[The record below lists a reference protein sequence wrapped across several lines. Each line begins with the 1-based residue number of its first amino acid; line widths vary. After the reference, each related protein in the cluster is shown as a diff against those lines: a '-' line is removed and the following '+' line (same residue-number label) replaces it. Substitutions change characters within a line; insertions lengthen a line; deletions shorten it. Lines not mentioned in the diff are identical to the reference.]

1 MRRLRQCAWFLTA
14 AFLAAVTPTA
24 VRAQPVT
31 KHVLIIHGGPESF
44 PGNDVFDAALREVLF
59 SHPSIQ
65 ADVHSEYLENE
76 EFVDTADPALLEYLR
91 VKFTG
96 RPPDLVI
103 ANAAPALTF
112 VLRHRDELF
121 PNVPVVFASASE
133 PDGLRAGTLRG
144 VSGVLRLPS
153 QIETVDLALKLHPA
167 TRRLHVVAY
176 APTVDGFQERLEAAM
191 AVYSP
196 RLTVS
201 FTNEPTL
208 PQALA
213 VLKALPSDSLIFW
226 VRYSP
231 VTNGRV
237 IFPGEFLPEIAKA
250 APVPIYTAFE
260 TFLGS
265 GAVGGM
271 MRTSTTDAHRLGAM
285 GLRVLEG
292 TPPERMAF
300 EDAEVTPIFDW
311 RALQRWGIDE
321 SALPAG
327 AEIRYRVPTVW
338 QLYGDYILATLVV
351 VTAQLVLIAG
361 LLRERARVRRADGV
375 IRASEAS
382 LRSSYERIRHLAG
395 QLINAQEAA
404 RAEIARDLHDD
415 VCQRLANIGLSVS
428 RLRRATKDTGSPTTT
443 QAFEALDRDAKSALD
458 GIRRLSHDLHPATM
472 RLLGLVPALRSHC
485 LEVAQR
491 HAVEVTFS
499 ADEAIGD
506 VRPDLAVC
514 LFRVVQESLRNG
526 ITHGGARCLAVTLA
540 RDGARFALDVHDD
553 GRGFDVGAAQA
564 NRQGL
569 GLVMMEE
576 RANLV
581 GGTVEIVSHAG
592 AGTTVRV
599 VAPAHQVNEA
609 AGAPPPT
616 R

>member
-1 MRRLRQCAWFLTA
+1 MRHHRRCAL
-14 AFLAAVTPTA
+14 FLAAAILAALAQTA

-31 KHVLIIHGGPESF
+31 KHVLIIHGGPEAF
-44 PGNDVFDAALREVLF
+44 PGNPVFDAALREVLF
-59 SHPSIQ
+59 SHPTIQ
-65 ADVHSEYLENE
+65 VDAHSEYLENE
-76 EFVDTADPALLEYLR
+76 EFAATADAALLEYIR
-91 VKFTG
+91 IKFAG
-96 RPPDLVI
+96 RRPDLVI
-103 ANAAPALTF
+103 ANSAPALTF

-121 PNVPVVFASASE
+121 PNVPVVFVSASE

-144 VSGVLRLPS
+144 VTGVLRLPS
-153 QIETVDLALKLHPA
+153 QVETVDLALKLHPS

-176 APTVDGFQERLEAAM
+176 APEVDGFQERLESAM

-208 PQALA
+208 PQALDM
-213 VLKALPSDSLIFW
+213 LKALPTDSLILW

-231 VTNGRV
+231 VTQSRV
-237 IFPGEFLPEIAKA
+237 IFPGEFLPEIAAA
-250 APVPIYTAFE
+250 APVPIYAALD
-260 TFLGS
+260 TFLGN

-271 MRTSTTDAHRLGAM
+271 MRSSTTDAHRLGAM
-285 GLRVLEG
+285 ALRILEG
-292 TPPERMAF
+292 TPPERIAF
-300 EDAEVTPIFDW
+300 ENADVSAIFDW

-321 SALPAG
+321 SRLPAG

-338 QLYGDYILATLVV
+338 QLYGVYIVATLVV

-375 IRASEAS
+375 IRASETS

-415 VCQRLANIGLSVS
+415 VCQRLANVSLSVS
-428 RLRRATKDTGSPTTT
+428 RLRRATKDIESPNTM
-443 QAFEALDRDAKSALD
+443 QAFEALDRDTRSALD
-458 GIRRLSHDLHPATM
+458 GIRRLSHDLHPQTM
-472 RLLGLVPALRSHC
+472 RVLGLVPALRAHC

-491 HAVEVTFS
+491 HAVEVQFS

-506 VRPDLAVC
+506 VHPDLAVC
-514 LFRVVQESLRNG
+514 FFRIVQESLRNG
-526 ITHGGARCLAVTLA
+526 IMHGGARRFTVMLA
-540 RDGARFALDVHDD
+540 RDGDRLALEVNDD
-553 GRGFDVGAAQA
+553 GRGFDVRAAQA
-564 NRQGL
+564 DRKGL

-581 GGTVEIVSHAG
+581 GGTAETISKAG
-592 AGTTVRV
+592 VGTTVRV
-599 VAPAHQVNEA
+599 VAPANHPA
-609 AGAPPPT
+609 AT
-616 R
+616 DV